1 MPLHKSEEGWERL
14 RRRTQAN
21 RGVHCARMD
30 YRPRSRVR
38 DLRSPLISVELSELD
53 GDVATIEPM
62 QRSRRYPLR
71 RRVVIDE

>member
-1 MPLHKSEEGWERL
+1 MPLHKSEEGWARL
-14 RRRTQAN
+14 QRRTQAN

-38 DLRSPLISVELSELD
+38 DLRSPLIAVELDELH
-53 GDVATIEPM
+53 GDVATLEPM
-62 QRSRRYPLR
+62 QRSRQFPSR